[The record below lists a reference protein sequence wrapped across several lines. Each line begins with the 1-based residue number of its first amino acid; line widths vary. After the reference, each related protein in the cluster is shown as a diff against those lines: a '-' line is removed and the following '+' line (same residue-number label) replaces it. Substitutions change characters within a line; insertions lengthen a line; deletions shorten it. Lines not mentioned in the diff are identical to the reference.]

1 MLLFLLNNTVG
12 RIVEFEM
19 AKNDIGDLLAKW
31 EETYKKGLLS
41 FWILLLLYE
50 RPSYPY
56 EMSAEV
62 AKISQGTISVDDNSI
77 YRALNRFEAVG
88 IVRSELQQSSTGP
101 QRKYYSLTD
110 IGKDLLAQFIQR
122 NIQVFETPFVAKRI
136 AAVLHGPVQA
146 TRRNDGN

>member
-1 MLLFLLNNTVG
+1 MTNDDISELLN
-12 RIVEFEM
+12 
-19 AKNDIGDLLAKW
+19 KW

-62 AKISQGTISVDDNSI
+62 AKISQSTISVDDNSI

-88 IVRSELQQSSTGP
+88 IVKSELQQSNTGP
-101 QRKYYSLTD
+101 QRRYYSLTTK
-110 IGKDLLAQFIQR
+110 GKALLTEFIQR
-122 NIQVFETPFVAKRI
+122 NIQVFETPAVAERM
-136 AAVLHGPVQA
+136 ATVLQNSSHMK
-146 TRRNDGN
+146 

>member
-1 MLLFLLNNTVG
+1 MNNTNGILVEPKMTNNDISDLLN
-12 RIVEFEM
+12 
-19 AKNDIGDLLAKW
+19 KW

-77 YRALNRFEAVG
+77 YRALNRFETAG
-88 IVRSELQQSSTGP
+88 IVKSELQQSSTGP
-101 QRKYYSLTD
+101 QRRYYDLTNT
-110 IGKDLLAQFIQR
+110 GKTLLTEFIQR
-122 NIQVFETPFVAKRI
+122 NIQVFETPSVSERI
-136 AAVLHGPVQA
+136 ATVLGNSGQA
-146 TRRNDGN
+146 GREA

>member
-1 MLLFLLNNTVG
+1 MVNDGIAELLN
-12 RIVEFEM
+12 
-19 AKNDIGDLLAKW
+19 KW

-77 YRALNRFEAVG
+77 YRALNRFELVS
-88 IVRSELQQSSTGP
+88 IVKSELQQSSTGP
-101 QRKYYSLTD
+101 QRRYYSLTTA
-110 IGKDLLAQFIQR
+110 GKTLLTEFIQR
-122 NIQVFETPFVAKRI
+122 NIQVFETPSVSDRI
-136 AAVLHGPVQA
+136 SAVLQNSSQ
-146 TRRNDGN
+146 TK

>member
-1 MLLFLLNNTVG
+1 M
-12 RIVEFEM
+12 M
-19 AKNDIGDLLAKW
+19 ANDDISDLLGKW

-77 YRALNRFEAVG
+77 YRALNRFESTG
-88 IVRSELQQSSTGP
+88 IVKSELQQSSTGP
-101 QRKYYSLTD
+101 QRRYYSLTNM
-110 IGKDLLAQFIQR
+110 GKTLLTEFIQR
-122 NIQVFETPFVAKRI
+122 NIQVFETPSVAERI
-136 AAVLHGPVQA
+136 VAVLQNSSQ
-146 TRRNDGN
+146 TK

>member
-1 MLLFLLNNTVG
+1 MANDDIGELLN
-12 RIVEFEM
+12 
-19 AKNDIGDLLAKW
+19 KW

-77 YRALNRFEAVG
+77 YRALNRFESVG
-88 IVRSELQQSSTGP
+88 IVKSELQQSNTGP
-101 QRKYYSLTD
+101 QRRYYSLTPK
-110 IGKDLLAQFIQR
+110 GLRLLTEFIQR
-122 NIQVFETPFVAKRI
+122 NIQVFGLPPVEERI
-136 AAVLHGPVQA
+136 QNILQNQSPSK
-146 TRRNDGN
+146 

>member
-1 MLLFLLNNTVG
+1 MNNTNGILVEPKMTNNDISDLLN
-12 RIVEFEM
+12 
-19 AKNDIGDLLAKW
+19 KW

-77 YRALNRFEAVG
+77 YRALNRFETAG
-88 IVRSELQQSSTGP
+88 IVKSELQQSSTGP
-101 QRKYYSLTD
+101 QRRYYGLTNT
-110 IGKDLLAQFIQR
+110 GKTLLTEFIQR
-122 NIQVFETPFVAKRI
+122 NIQVFETPSVSERI
-136 AAVLHGPVQA
+136 VAVLQNSNQA
-146 TRRNDGN
+146 K

>member
-1 MLLFLLNNTVG
+1 MANT
-12 RIVEFEM
+12 
-19 AKNDIGDLLAKW
+19 DISDLLTKW

-77 YRALNRFEAVG
+77 YRALNRFESVG
-88 IVRSELQQSSTGP
+88 IVKSELQQSTTGP
-101 QRKYYSLTD
+101 QRRYYSLTST
-110 IGKDLLAQFIQR
+110 GKALLAEFIQR
-122 NIQVFETPFVAKRI
+122 NIQVFETPFVSGRI
-136 AAVLHGPVQA
+136 AAVLQNSSP
-146 TRRNDGN
+146 TK

>member
-1 MLLFLLNNTVG
+1 
-12 RIVEFEM
+12 M
-19 AKNDIGDLLAKW
+19 ASDDIGDLLNKW

-62 AKISQGTISVDDNSI
+62 SKISQDTISVDDNSI
-77 YRALNRFEAVG
+77 YRALNRFESVG

-101 QRKYYSLTD
+101 QRRYYSLTD
-110 IGKDLLAQFIQR
+110 TGKALLTQFIQR
-122 NIQVFETPFVAKRI
+122 NIQVFETPAVSERI
-136 AAVLHGPVQA
+136 ANILQNSIQA
-146 TRRNDGN
+146 K

>member
-1 MLLFLLNNTVG
+1 VAN
-12 RIVEFEM
+12 E
-19 AKNDIGDLLAKW
+19 DISDLLTKW
-31 EETYKKGLLS
+31 EENYKKGLLS

-88 IVRSELQQSSTGP
+88 IVKSELQQSSTGP
-101 QRKYYSLTD
+101 QRRYYSLTNT
-110 IGKDLLAQFIQR
+110 GKTLLTEFIQR
-122 NIQVFETPFVAKRI
+122 NIQVFKTPSVSERI
-136 AAVLHGPVQA
+136 ATVLQNSSQA
-146 TRRNDGN
+146 N

>member
-1 MLLFLLNNTVG
+1 
-12 RIVEFEM
+12 M
-19 AKNDIGDLLAKW
+19 ATDDIGDLLNKW

-77 YRALNRFEAVG
+77 YRALNRFELVG
-88 IVRSELQQSSTGP
+88 IVKSELQQSNTGP
-101 QRKYYSLTD
+101 QRRYYSLTNR
-110 IGKDLLAQFIQR
+110 GKTLLTEFTQR
-122 NIQVFETPFVAKRI
+122 NIQVFETPSVAERI
-136 AAVLHGPVQA
+136 TAVLQNSGA
-146 TRRNDGN
+146 AK